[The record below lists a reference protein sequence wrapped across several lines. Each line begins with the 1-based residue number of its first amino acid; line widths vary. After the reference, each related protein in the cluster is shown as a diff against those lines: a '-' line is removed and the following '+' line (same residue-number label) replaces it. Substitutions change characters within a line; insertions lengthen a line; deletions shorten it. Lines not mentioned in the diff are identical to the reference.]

1 MMLRQYLQE
10 KHKKTMDN
18 VDSFYTGNGIHVY
31 VKDKITNGI
40 DADEVINEFESYIP
54 DHLLDEVE
62 MIVVGW
68 FDEFDERQINA
79 FYSDNCLYISN
90 EQDDPEDM
98 IDDLVHETAHSL
110 EAPYGQLIYGD
121 GKLEKEFV
129 NKRYQLHDILW
140 SHGYK
145 APKSFFTDLDYNIEF
160 DNFLLNKVGYDKLA
174 LMLQGVFIT
183 PYAATSLREY
193 FATGFTEFN
202 MRPDRNF
209 LSEISPIL
217 YQKLR
222 LLSLGDLDK

>member
-1 MMLRQYLQE
+1 MLEYLRQS
-10 KHKKTMDN
+10 HKKAMDSAE
-18 VDSFYTGNGIHVY
+18 SFYTSYGIHVY
-31 VKDKITNGI
+31 IKDELTNGLS
-40 DADEVINEFESYIP
+40 ADEVVEEFESYIP
-54 DHLLDEVE
+54 DHLLEEVE
-62 MIVVGW
+62 MIVIGW

-98 IDDLVHETAHSL
+98 IDDLIHETAHSL

-121 GKLEKEFV
+121 GKLETEFM
-129 NKRYQLHDILW
+129 NKRLQLHNILW

-145 APKSFFTDLDYNIEF
+145 APKSFFTDLEYNLEF
-160 DNFLLNKVGYDKLA
+160 DNFLLNNIGYDKLA
-174 LMLQGVFIT
+174 LLMQGIFIT

-202 MRPDRNF
+202 MKPDRDH
-209 LSEISPIL
+209 LRDISPVL

-222 LLSLGDLDK
+222 DLNIA